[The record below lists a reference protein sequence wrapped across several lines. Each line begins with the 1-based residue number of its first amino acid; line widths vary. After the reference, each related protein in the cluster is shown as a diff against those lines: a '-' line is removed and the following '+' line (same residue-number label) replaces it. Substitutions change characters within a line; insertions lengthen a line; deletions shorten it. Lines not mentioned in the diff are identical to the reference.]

1 MDGTMT
7 NLRASLVLIGC
18 GLLLAGCAG
27 RAQLWPNSDPALR
40 RTSTQFAADA
50 AKRFPY
56 KADAPRGG
64 TAIGRAQVGYTLNKI
79 EILNNS
85 DQDWN
90 DVEVWINKAY
100 VVHLPVL
107 KARADKVTT
116 IPFQAIFN
124 DQGQSFPTDNSKI
137 LVNKVE
143 VYYGGK
149 MYDVPSQMAD

>member
-1 MDGTMT
+1 MT